1 VRDGRPAVTI
11 MVVPR
16 EQFSVAGR
24 ALEVLYDRSRYPFS
38 LIYVDGGSPRAGRLQ
53 LEAEAKERGFT
64 LIRTEGYLT
73 PNQARNLALAQVKS
87 KYVVSLDNDVL
98 VTPDAVE
105 ALVRCAEETGAS
117 VVGPVTCIGEPE
129 CETVHSAG
137 GLAHIDERQGRRRL
151 VHQNH
156 FDHARLEN
164 VRLALRR
171 MPTELVEFHCVLIRT
186 EILARIGPLD
196 EGILNDPHHVDFCMM
211 VREAGGSIYLEPA
224 AVVTQ
229 IAPPPVQWSDLAFFL
244 QRWNEPA
251 TRRSLRHF
259 TRKWRLPQDDPS
271 VQRLAEWLVDRRKL
285 AFRGLHGAVKRVVGW
300 RVGSRLERACLVPL
314 EAVVSG
320 VLFYALR
327 DQGAPRT
334 EAGSSTRPTNDRTAS

>member
-1 VRDGRPAVTI
+1 VTDGRPAVTI
-11 MVVPR
+11 IVVPR

-24 ALEVLYDRSRYPFS
+24 ALKTLYERSGYPFS
-38 LIYVDGGSPRAGRLQ
+38 LIYVDGGSPRAVRLQ
-53 LEAEAKERGFT
+53 IEAEAKERGFT
-64 LIRTEGYLT
+64 LIRTESYLT

-98 VTPDAVE
+98 VTPDAIE

-129 CETVHSAG
+129 CEIVHSAG
-137 GLAHIDERQGRRRL
+137 GLAHIDERQGRRRF

-156 FDHARLEN
+156 FEHTRLED
-164 VRLALRR
+164 VRPALRR

-186 EILARIGPLD
+186 EILARIGRLD
-196 EGILNDPHHVDFCMM
+196 EEILNDPHHVDFCMM
-211 VREAGGSIYLEPA
+211 VREARGCIYLEPA

-229 IAPPPVQWSDLAFFL
+229 IAPPPVQWSDLPLFL

-251 TRRSLRHF
+251 TRRSLRRF
-259 TRKWRLPQDDPS
+259 TRKWRLPEDDPS

-300 RVGSRLERACLVPL
+300 RIGSSLERAFLVPL

-327 DQGAPRT
+327 DRGALRADGGGSTGRT
-334 EAGSSTRPTNDRTAS
+334 RG

>member
-1 VRDGRPAVTI
+1 MTDGRPAVTI

-24 ALEVLYDRSRYPFS
+24 ALKALYERSRYPYPFS
-38 LIYVDGGSPRAGRLQ
+38 LVYVDGGSPRAVRLQ
-53 LEAEAKERGFT
+53 LEAEARERGFM
-64 LIRTEGYLT
+64 LIRTESYLT

-98 VTPDAVE
+98 ITPGALE

-129 CETVHSAG
+129 CEIVHSAG
-137 GLAHIDERQGRRRL
+137 GLAHIEERQGHRRF

-156 FDHARLEN
+156 FESARLED
-164 VRLALRR
+164 VRPALRR

-196 EGILNDPHHVDFCMM
+196 EAILNDPHHVDFCMM
-211 VREAGGSIYLEPA
+211 VREAGGSIYLEPTA
-224 AVVTQ
+224 LVTQ
-229 IAPPPVQWSDLAFFL
+229 IAPPPVRWPDLAFFL

-251 TRRSLRHF
+251 TQRSLRHF

-271 VQRLAEWLVDRRKL
+271 VQELAEWLVDRRKL
-285 AFRGLHGAVKRVVGW
+285 AFRGLHGAVKRAVGW

-314 EAVVSG
+314 EAAVSG

-327 DQGAPRT
+327 DPGAPRT
-334 EAGSSTRPTNDRTAS
+334 ESGSSTRSTSG

>member
-1 VRDGRPAVTI
+1 MRDGRPSVTI
-11 MVVPR
+11 VVVPR

-24 ALEVLYDRSRYPFS
+24 ALQVLYDRSRYPFS
-38 LIYVDGGSPRAGRLQ
+38 LIYVDGGSPRTVRRQ
-53 LEAEAKERGFT
+53 LEAQAKERGFT

-73 PNQARNLALAQVKS
+73 PNHARNLALAQVTS
-87 KYVVSLDNDVL
+87 TYVVSLDNDVL
-98 VTPDAVE
+98 VTPGALD

-129 CETVHSAG
+129 GAIVHSAG
-137 GLAHIDERQGRRRL
+137 GLAHIDERHGHRRL

-156 FDHARLEN
+156 FESARLED
-164 VRLALRR
+164 VRPALRR

-196 EGILNDPHHVDFCMM
+196 EAILNDPHHVDFCMM
-211 VREAGGSIYLEPA
+211 VREAGGSIYLEPTA
-224 AVVTQ
+224 LVTQ

-244 QRWNEPA
+244 QRWNAPA

-271 VQRLAEWLVDRRKL
+271 VQELAEWLVDRRKL

-300 RVGSRLERACLVPL
+300 RVGSSLERACLVPL
-314 EAVVSG
+314 EAAVSG

-327 DQGAPRT
+327 HQGAPRT
-334 EAGSSTRPTNDRTAS
+334 ESGSSTRPTSA